1 MKQVGPAFARR
12 SASHGGQSGR
22 FPYALQSRAVS
33 KASVVEVEARSY
45 ELDPYG
51 HLNNA
56 VYVNWLEHGRLCF
69 LRDRGHTYTSVP
81 ETFGVHVV
89 VVRQDLQ
96 YKAQVRLG
104 DRLSVTSR
112 IARLGRTS
120 FTFSQEIAFPDGRV
134 ASSGEVTM
142 ACVGKDGAAAE
153 VPQGLRSL
161 LDS

>member
-1 MKQVGPAFARR
+1 MTKPG
-12 SASHGGQSGR
+12 
-22 FPYALQSRAVS
+22 
-33 KASVVEVEARSY
+33 VVEVEARSY

-56 VYVNWLEHGRLCF
+56 VHVNWLEHGRLCY
-69 LRDRGHTYTSVP
+69 LRDRGHSYTSVP

-112 IARLGRTS
+112 IARIGRTS
-120 FTFSQEIAFPDGRV
+120 FTFAQEIAFPDGRL
-134 ASSGEVTM
+134 AASGEVTM
-142 ACVGKDGAAAE
+142 VCVGPDGEPAP
-153 VPQGLRSL
+153 VPEGLRSL

>member
-1 MKQVGPAFARR
+1 VTKP
-12 SASHGGQSGR
+12 
-22 FPYALQSRAVS
+22 
-33 KASVVEVEARSY
+33 SVVEVEARSY

-51 HLNNA
+51 HVNNA
-56 VYVNWLEHGRLCF
+56 VYVNWLEHGRLAY
-69 LRDRGHTYTSVP
+69 LRDRGHTYASVP

-112 IARLGRTS
+112 VLRLGRTS
-120 FTFSQEIAFPDGRV
+120 FTFFQEITYPGGRV
-134 ASSGEVTM
+134 AASGEVTM
-142 ACVGKDGAAAE
+142 VAVGPDGRPA
-153 VPQGLRSL
+153 PIPSGLRSL